1 MNAVEAAMPHHLRK
15 AGYMYMM
22 VRSEQRGGG
31 VLFIYVSLK
40 ELLGLVVRIM
50 LDVIAW
56 TNDAC

>member
-22 VRSEQRGGG
+22 VRSEQRG
-31 VLFIYVSLK
+31 VLFIDVSLK
-40 ELLGLVVRIM
+40 ELPGLVVRIV